1 MFNLRKKK
9 ELKIKEEEE
18 AKKKAIE
25 EAKENEMQRKLKIK
39 KALSGMKAQSSKLD
53 SFKEDYIVKAR
64 SALATDNKQ
73 AYKLAKQALKVCISK
88 QKFLD
93 NMVANFEI
101 AIEMNEMNKVINEF
115 VNGMNLIADEM
126 KGINSNVDFVKAQE
140 AYEKAVVNNE
150 SQFEAMSAFLEEAQA
165 GIDSFANEGSD
176 VSDEEIDKL
185 INSVGSDDNN
195 IEKESNDDDEIDQRI
210 KSIRQKMEN

>member
-1 MFNLRKKK
+1 
-9 ELKIKEEEE
+9 
-18 AKKKAIE
+18 
-25 EAKENEMQRKLKIK
+25 
-39 KALSGMKAQSSKLD
+39 MKAQSSKLD

>member
-126 KGINSNVDFVKAQE
+126 KGINSNVDF
-140 AYEKAVVNNE
+140 
-150 SQFEAMSAFLEEAQA
+150 
-165 GIDSFANEGSD
+165 
-176 VSDEEIDKL
+176 DEEYSTPLKKKGL
-185 INSVGSDDNN
+185 FL
-195 IEKESNDDDEIDQRI
+195 
-210 KSIRQKMEN
+210 MED